1 MKYLRLASVVLTMFL
16 LTGDS
21 LAQSRNNQWEIFFG
35 AAFPLEPEGIKDVYK
50 VGVSAH
56 LQYVMFA
63 TPRLGISFGIAGEGF
78 TETDELN
85 DAGLNSELTVG
96 EIGIGIRPYLS
107 SPESN
112 LQVYLFGM
120 GTYSTI
126 KATFADDFGNE
137 ISSDESKPG
146 VAFGA
151 GVEVPFGSRINLLFQ
166 GLARVIFT
174 DTLDGEVERFQFV
187 GLTGG
192 IAF

>member
-1 MKYLRLASVVLTMFL
+1 MKYLRLAAVIFTIL
-16 LTGDS
+16 L
-21 LAQSRNNQWEIFFG
+21 LAGNSSAQNRSSQWEVFFG
-35 AAFPLEPEGIKDVYK
+35 AAFPLEPAGIKDVYK

-63 TPRLGISFGIAGEGF
+63 TPRLGISFGVAGEGF

-85 DAGLNSELTVG
+85 ELGIDSELTVG

-112 LQVYLFGM
+112 LQMYLFGM
-120 GTYSTI
+120 GTYSTV
-126 KATFADDFGNE
+126 KATFADDFGTA
-137 ISSDESKPG
+137 ISSDERKPG

-151 GVEVPFGSRINLLFQ
+151 GIEVPFGSRLNLLFQ

-174 DTLDGEVERFQFV
+174 DTADGEFEHFQFF